1 MFDKINRIL
10 DNPRVLQA
18 SILFLTALLAVL
30 VVQNQKK
37 LQEKSFSSAFST
49 EEIIIGQKIQ
59 PVTLETI
66 DGTIYNMGDLVGNYK
81 LLIFFSTNCPYC
93 TKDISL
99 WHDMYGQGISRNIS
113 VVGITVET
121 DVSTV
126 SEYSHQNNI
135 PFPVLLDK
143 QQQLSAQLGV
153 SMTPTKILCS
163 SDWHVLQVWE
173 GWTTQESGQSDLG
186 GIYAFFGILPD
197 KLPIAP

>member
-1 MFDKINRIL
+1 MFNKINRLL

-37 LQEKSFSSAFST
+37 LQEQTFLSAFPT

-66 DGTIYNMGDLVGNYK
+66 DGIVYNMGDMEGNYK
-81 LLIFFSTNCPYC
+81 LLIFFATNCPYC
-93 TKDISL
+93 AKDISL
-99 WHDMYGQGISRNIS
+99 WREMYDQGISRNIS
-113 VVGITVET
+113 VIGITAET
-121 DVSTV
+121 DVSSV

-135 PFPVLLDK
+135 PFPILLDK
-143 QQQLSAQLGV
+143 QQQLFTQLGV
-153 SMTPTKILCS
+153 SLTPTKILCS

-197 KLPIAP
+197 KLPVAP

>member
-1 MFDKINRIL
+1 MFDKINRML

-18 SILFLTALLAVL
+18 SILFLTALLSVL

-37 LQEKSFSSAFST
+37 LQEQTFSHAFSI
-49 EEIIIGQKIQ
+49 EEIIIGRKIQ

-66 DGTIYNMGDLVGNYK
+66 DGAVYNTGDLEGDYK
-81 LLIFFSTNCPYC
+81 LLIFFATNCPYC
-93 TKDISL
+93 AKDISL
-99 WHDMYGQGISRNIS
+99 WHEMYNQGISRNIS
-113 VVGITVET
+113 VIGITTET
-121 DVSTV
+121 DVSSV

-143 QQQLSAQLGV
+143 QQQLFAQLRI
-153 SMTPTKILCS
+153 SATPAKILCS
-163 SDWHVLQVWE
+163 SDWRVLQVWE

-197 KLPIAP
+197 KLPVAP